1 MKFLDIDNNKEDEAT
16 WEKIIQDP
24 FDADLNLCPYQQNF
38 KESMSC
44 PKYQDINE
52 EEGEEEEAEDD
63 IRKLRSPLVSLVFR
77 WAHPLPPLSPPPEAA
92 AAVPRRPRRHN

>member
-1 MKFLDIDNNKEDEAT
+1 MKFLNIENNKEDEAT

-44 PKYQDINE
+44 PKYQDDGG
-52 EEGEEEEAEDD
+52 EEGEEKEECDFVYIAEA
-63 IRKLRSPLVSLVFR
+63 ICFCE
-77 WAHPLPPLSPPPEAA
+77 LSPKEASDE
-92 AAVPRRPRRHN
+92 

>member
-1 MKFLDIDNNKEDEAT
+1 MKFLDIQNNKEDEVT

-24 FDADLNLCPYQQNF
+24 FDADLNPCPYQQNF

-52 EEGEEEEAEDD
+52 EEGEEECDFVYITEAKCFCE
-63 IRKLRSPLVSLVFR
+63 
-77 WAHPLPPLSPPPEAA
+77 LSPKKE
-92 AAVPRRPRRHN
+92 VSDE